1 MTMIH
6 THCQGIVA
14 IVHIVVTA
22 AIAHIDQDRA
32 IILIHPT
39 IHQRLPQLQEVQHLQ
54 VVLLH
59 TYPHLHI
66 LLGHVL

>member
-6 THCQGIVA
+6 THCLGIAA
-14 IVHIVVTA
+14 IVHIVVTE

-39 IHQRLPQLQEVQHLQ
+39 IHQRLPQLQEVQHLRAAH
-54 VVLLH
+54 LH
-59 TYPHLHI
+59 MCPHLHI
-66 LLGHVL
+66 LLDHVL